1 VTFLLADW
9 FSIVGLGVGGSQAAG
24 FVIPEQRLFGLQQLQ
39 QNMKV
44 IWPKIREP
52 VYFREVGSAA
62 QNDLA
67 NATDIGIA
75 RGLPLSVIV
84 SNLDNGHAHSFPAWD
99 AGAIERLLTLANQE
113 WGPDALTEINL
124 PLHGRPGLV
133 E

>member
-1 VTFLLADW
+1 VTFLLTDW
-9 FSIVGLGVGGSQAAG
+9 FGVVGLWVGSSQATG
-24 FVIPEQRLFGLQQLQ
+24 FVVPEQRLFGLQQLQ

-52 VYFREVGSAA
+52 VYFRQVRRTA

-67 NATDIGIA
+67 NATEIGVA
-75 RGLPLSVIV
+75 RRLPLCVIV
-84 SNLDNGHAHSFPAWD
+84 SNLNYGHACSFPAWD

-113 WGPDALTEINL
+113 WGTDALTEINL